1 MYSKLEQLL
10 RMCLSVQS
18 NFRLDAAILAN
29 KNKEYRFAGNSFRR
43 PFSFYLLRGFST
55 LRRIALN
62 VRNWMGV
69 WFEQKLS
76 ADSLLSKKARGKFGP
91 YLMHFSVTL
100 YKDDFNSSF
109 TSVKL
114 QVLRSK
120 NVLVLPSTAFYNLN
134 IEKKIIT
141 IIMN

>member
-1 MYSKLEQLL
+1 M
-10 RMCLSVQS
+10 S
-18 NFRLDAAILAN
+18 NCSGCVCQFIPISALTQQFCPTRIRNTDSREIR
-29 KNKEYRFAGNSFRR
+29 KSYRR

-62 VRNWMGV
+62 VRNWMDV

-76 ADSLLSKKARGKFGP
+76 ADSLLSKKARGKFCP
-91 YLMHFSVTL
+91 NLMQLSVTL
-100 YKDDFNSSF
+100 YKHDFNSSF

-134 IEKKIIT
+134 IEKKIIK
-141 IIMN
+141 IIMNQ

>member
-1 MYSKLEQLL
+1 M
-10 RMCLSVQS
+10 
-18 NFRLDAAILAN
+18 D
-29 KNKEYRFAGNSFRR
+29 
-43 PFSFYLLRGFST
+43 
-55 LRRIALN
+55 
-62 VRNWMGV
+62 V

-76 ADSLLSKKARGKFGP
+76 ADSLLSKKTRGKFGP

-100 YKDDFNSSF
+100 YKHDFNSSF

-134 IEKKIIT
+134 IEKKNHYNYYELVVMIMIRT
-141 IIMN
+141 MIIMLKII